1 LKVFAGRDT
10 MLSRG
15 QDIMKIAV
23 SGKGGVG
30 KTTFAALLIK
40 TLCEKGKRVLAI
52 DADPDANLAVAL
64 GMPRPES
71 IVPISEMK
79 DLIQERTGAEL
90 GSVGAYF
97 KLNPK
102 VDDLPETCSVEVDG
116 IKFMRLGGV
125 KKGGGG
131 CICPSS
137 TLLRVLVSHILL
149 ARDEAVVMDM
159 EAGIEHLAR
168 GTASAVDKLVVVV
181 EPGRRSVETAHHI
194 KKLAGEIGLKR
205 VFLLGNK
212 IRNQEDRAF
221 LEEYVTGFEWL
232 GFLPYDDEIIKCD
245 LKGRSPYDADTPAKA
260 IVADMVAKLIFEE
273 PQKEHAHTHEHAHA
287 HTHQHCHGDTVHA
300 HVHSHVHTHGHMHSP
315 DHGHAEDEHSHGH
328 EEDHGSHEHGH
339 DDTDSRG

>member
-1 LKVFAGRDT
+1 
-10 MLSRG
+10 
-15 QDIMKIAV
+15 MKIAV

-40 TLCEKGKRVLAI
+40 TLSARGKRVLAI

-64 GMPRPES
+64 GIHHPES

-79 DLIQERTGAEL
+79 DLIKERTGAEA

-102 VDDLPETCSVEVDG
+102 VDDLPEKCSVEVNH

-137 TLLRVLVSHILL
+137 TLLRVLVSHVLL

-168 GTASAVDKLVVVV
+168 GTASAVDKLIIVV
-181 EPGRRSVETAHHI
+181 EPGRRSVETAQHI
-194 KKLAGEIGLKR
+194 KKLADEIGLSR

-212 IRNQEDRAF
+212 IRNQGDRRF
-221 LEEYVTGFEWL
+221 LEEFVTGFEWL

-245 LKGRSPYDADTPAKA
+245 LKGKSPYDADTPAKE
-260 IVADMVAKLIFEE
+260 IVEDMVTSLIGEA
-273 PQKEHAHTHEHAHA
+273 PQKGHAHAHEHTHEHVHGKTAHS
-287 HTHQHCHGDTVHA
+287 HEHMHRHVHA
-300 HVHSHVHTHGHMHSP
+300 HGHQPVHDHSEEAHRHDCEFGG
-315 DHGHAEDEHSHGH
+315 DHGPHD
-328 EEDHGSHEHGH
+328 HEH
-339 DDTDSRG
+339 DDDDPPRRD